1 MIKREQYLTRLR
13 KLKDRRVIKVITG
26 VRRSGKSTL
35 LKQFQQELLDIGVKS
50 QNIVYLNL
58 EETENEA
65 MLERHVL
72 HDYIMRLADPKVKNY
87 VFLDEIQNV
96 PQFEKLADSLYV
108 KDHID
113 LYITG
118 SNAYMLSSDLATFLS
133 GRYLEIN
140 ILPFSFKEF
149 AAAYH
154 DGAQPAAVFNDYL
167 AYGGFPEVSNFLHAG
182 AGSEIGAYLR
192 GVYATV
198 YQKDIKTRKKI
209 RSNFDFEAV
218 MKFAFDETGS
228 IVSPNKIAES
238 LRTGG
243 GSMNKATV
251 EGYLQALQDAFILYR
266 ADRFDVKGKKLLQTL
281 NKYYTVDI
289 GLLRAILGKDRDMD
303 RGHILENIVYL
314 ELTRRAGEVRIGKVG
329 DTEVD
334 FVVTDKDGFTEYYQT
349 AYSVRDETTL
359 RRELAPFGKIKDHNL
374 KTLLTLDPETASW
387 NGVRQINAIDW
398 LRG

>member
-1 MIKREQYLTRLR
+1 
-13 KLKDRRVIKVITG
+13 
-26 VRRSGKSTL
+26 
-35 LKQFQQELLDIGVKS
+35 VK
-50 QNIVYLNL
+50 
-58 EETENEA
+58 E
-65 MLERHVL
+65 
-72 HDYIMRLADPKVKNY
+72 
-87 VFLDEIQNV
+87 
-96 PQFEKLADSLYV
+96 
-108 KDHID
+108 HID

-118 SNAYMLSSDLATFLS
+118 SNAYTPSSDLATFLS

-149 AAAYH
+149 AAAYPS
-154 DGAQPAAVFNDYL
+154 GAQPATVFNDYL
-167 AYGGFPEVSNFLHAG
+167 TYGGFPEVSNFLHAG

-192 GVYATV
+192 SVYATV
-198 YQKDIKTRKKI
+198 YQKDIKTRKRI

-218 MKFAFDETGS
+218 MKFAFDTTGS

-238 LRTGG
+238 LRMGG
-243 GSMNKATV
+243 GSLNKATV
-251 EGYLQALQDAFILYR
+251 EGYLGALQDAFILYR

-289 GLLRAILGKDRDMD
+289 GLLRVILGKDRDVD
-303 RGHILENIVYL
+303 RGHMLENIVYL

-334 FVVTDKDGFTEYYQT
+334 FVVTGKDGFTEYYQT

-359 RRELAPFGKIKDHNL
+359 RRELAPFGKIRDHNL

-387 NGVRQINAIDW
+387 NGVRQMNVIDW
-398 LRG
+398 LRK